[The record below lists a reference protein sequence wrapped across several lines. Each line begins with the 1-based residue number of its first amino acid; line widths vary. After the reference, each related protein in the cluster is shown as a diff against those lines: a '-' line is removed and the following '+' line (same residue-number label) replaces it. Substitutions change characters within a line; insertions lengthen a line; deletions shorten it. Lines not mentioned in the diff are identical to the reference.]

1 MLLPKPR
8 ERATSVK
15 QPEGEATDT
24 RNPSRETVA
33 GAGLVASGSPKIL
46 P

>member
-1 MLLPKPR
+1 MLLPKLR
-8 ERATSVK
+8 QRATSLK

-24 RNPSRETVA
+24 RNPSRETEA
-33 GAGLVASGSPKIL
+33 GAGLAASGSTKIL